1 MISSSE
7 ANWLYSIIDIPVST
21 LGATPH
27 EESTPKIHFGSPHKL
42 AESTSKEDYHKYYEP
57 RVVSLGPFH
66 YGLDHVESMENFKR
80 KAVRELLLK
89 SSLNNQNCSSDEEL
103 ASHEKVYKSVEQDLL
118 SARDLYDMSR
128 RDTISDS
135 EWCQMM
141 FRDGCFIIYFI
152 TSTGKRSGSGLKKRN
167 RDLVWRDIILLE
179 NQFPLQVLSALVRA
193 FKCEESSFQVP
204 TPPIIDNYIY
214 IYKFSLLHRRRD
226 PDSVHLL
233 HYYRNLWI
241 NVLFKNDVEEEE
253 EEDDNKKEEDG
264 PPFSVTELKKVGIRC
279 SCAISQHDKVI
290 HFKSSMLSGKL
301 FLPQLIIDELNMT
314 LLYNLVAYESSCNL
328 EYTSFGFSSYLNF
341 MSMLINGEDDV
352 KELRAREVIQ
362 INLKFSDDQV
372 VNFLRDITAHH
383 EPNPQTF
390 KDVKRQISTYF
401 KSKNLLPLRVGYA
414 EFKQRY
420 FSGPWSFLVFL
431 AVIFTVSMTVIQT
444 VFTGIQTYKKN

>member
-7 ANWLYSIIDIPVST
+7 TNWLHCIIDIPVST

-27 EESTPKIHFGSPHKL
+27 EESTQKIHFGIPHKL

-66 YGLDHVESMENFKR
+66 YGKPHVEPMENFKR
-80 KAVRELLLK
+80 KAVRELLLE
-89 SSLNNQNCSSDEEL
+89 SLNQDCSSDEEL
-103 ASHEKVYKSVEQDLL
+103 ASLEKVYKSVEHDLL

-141 FRDGCFIIYFI
+141 FRDACFIIYFI
-152 TSTGKRSGSGLKKRN
+152 TSTGKRSWLKKRN

-193 FKCEESSFQVP
+193 FKCEESLFRVP
-204 TPPIIDNYIY
+204 TPPIVDNYIY
-214 IYKFSLLHRRRD
+214 IYKFSFLHPHRA

-233 HYYRNLWI
+233 QYYRNLWI
-241 NVLFKNDVEEEE
+241 NVLFNIDVEEE

-279 SCAISQHDKVI
+279 SCAISQNDKVI

-314 LLYNLVAYESSCNL
+314 LLYNLVAYESSCSL

-341 MSMLINGEDDV
+341 MSMLINGEEDV

-362 INLKFSDDQV
+362 INLKFSDEQV
-372 VNFLRDITAHH
+372 VNFFKDIVAHH
-383 EPNPQTF
+383 DPNPQGF
-390 KDVKRQISTYF
+390 KDVKQQISTYF

-444 VFTGIQTYKKN
+444 VFTGIQTYKKD